1 LNLNKSGEK
10 MAKIV
15 FYVSYDV
22 DPNKRNE
29 YLDSIKE
36 YKTLISGAGLSKYTL
51 LEEKGKANKFREI
64 FEFESEDAFDQFDDA
79 GDERI
84 SILNRKLESLKIAK
98 STKSR
103 TLVEVEI

>member
-1 LNLNKSGEK
+1 

-15 FYVSYDV
+15 FYVSYDI
-22 DPNKRNE
+22 DPKKREE

-36 YKTLISGAGLSKYTL
+36 YKSLISGAGLSKYTL

-64 FEFESEDAFDQFDDA
+64 FEFASEEAFDEFDDA

-103 TLVEVEI
+103 TLTEVEI